1 METKKK
7 KHADFQ
13 DQYRRSSNF
22 GNSEKLKP
30 KKDGEVTLLKD
41 KDNSTNDIRNSV
53 DDLLDSS
60 EEE

>member
-1 METKKK
+1 MSTNKK

-22 GNSEKLKP
+22 GSSDKLKP
-30 KKDGEVTLLKD
+30 RKDGDVALSKTDRK
-41 KDNSTNDIRNSV
+41 STEEIRNSV
-53 DDLLDSS
+53 DELLDTS